1 MQQPTR
7 GTAPASGAA
16 AHEWVWE
23 RRQWNGRT
31 AEVVKLHEALQR
43 MHQSFDRVL
52 RAEDD
57 PSSSA
62 LLLVQVAVRDRVRE
76 RAHVEPLDRKVG
88 ERQHVLQS
96 LLP

>member
-1 MQQPTR
+1 
-7 GTAPASGAA
+7 
-16 AHEWVWE
+16 
-23 RRQWNGRT
+23 
-31 AEVVKLHEALQR
+31 